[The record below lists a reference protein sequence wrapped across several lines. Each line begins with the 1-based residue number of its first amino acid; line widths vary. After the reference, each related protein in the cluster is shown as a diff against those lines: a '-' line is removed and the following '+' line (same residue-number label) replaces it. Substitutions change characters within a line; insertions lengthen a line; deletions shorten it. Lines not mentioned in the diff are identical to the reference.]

1 MKRLMILL
9 PVMLAGCNSQPG
21 VTMSNVSA
29 SEVANK
35 VAAANTG
42 EAFLSPGHWQGTVK
56 IAHFDMPGAPPQMA
70 AHMAQAIAKD
80 RPIESCLTPEEAKR
94 PKGAF
99 FGGDDANCRYDHF
112 TMAGGVI
119 DAVMRCERAG
129 GAKQVM
135 TMKGKYAPDSYQM
148 AMTMKS
154 EGGADMGANM
164 SMAMN
169 VTAART
175 GACTGKETG

>member
-9 PVMLAGCNSQPG
+9 PMMLSGCNSQPG
-21 VTMSNVSA
+21 VSMSNVSA

-35 VAAANTG
+35 VVAANAG

-99 FGGDDANCRYDHF
+99 FGGDDTNCRYDHF

-119 DAVMRCERAG
+119 DAVMLCQHPDG
-129 GAKQVM
+129 VKQTM
-135 TMKGKYAPDSYQM
+135 TMKGKYSPDSYQM

-154 EGGADMGANM
+154 EGGAGPSANM

-169 VTAART
+169 VMAART
-175 GACTGKETG
+175 GACTGTEKD